1 MIYFSIAKLLYA
13 NRYLFLSSAP
23 GQIFPKNFR
32 IRTHDLTIIGGKDA
46 TIHLH
51 LQQHLSC
58 FYLGIFRSGDLVV
71 IVKQM
76 PIVKKELQRL
86 LGDRPVRHE
95 AYDAHPRRDEEVV
108 DLTFVTV
115 VG

>member
-1 MIYFSIAKLLYA
+1 
-13 NRYLFLSSAP
+13 
-23 GQIFPKNFR
+23 
-32 IRTHDLTIIGGKDA
+32 
-46 TIHLH
+46 
-51 LQQHLSC
+51 
-58 FYLGIFRSGDLVV
+58 
-71 IVKQM
+71 M

-108 DLTFVTV
+108 DLAFVTV